1 MKLLKPPKMAGQCIR
16 SLNEENGMAKTQFK
30 LILEPKLISK
40 IVNHPEGTQLC
51 TKQVVIYYGNFITK
65 ITKIFHTLPTVSVCV
80 VTWATV

>member
-1 MKLLKPPKMAGQCIR
+1 MAGQCIG
-16 SLNEENGMAKTQFK
+16 SLSEENSMAKTQFE

-51 TKQVVIYYGNFITK
+51 TKQVFTYYGSFITK

>member
-16 SLNEENGMAKTQFK
+16 SLNEENGMAKTQFE

-80 VTWATV
+80 VTWAAV